1 MFSQEAPKLAGHT
14 ASIINKNQM
23 ILFGGCNGTLGNK
36 TNAVYCLDLDT
47 YQWTSCNSTSC
58 SSQSTNCRQLD
69 GYRPEPRYGHSQ
81 ITLDDERV
89 LIIGGCG
96 GPNKQYDDIWIL
108 YWPKEKESSAFWQ
121 QVVVNNF
128 INSPTQLYCVSFARC
143 ENKLVTFGKPRMP
156 IQSAT
161 SPASLSTLNNNTFNS
176 LINEGVND
184 KYSKDNTTAFTI
196 AGYIKSAQ
204 PRKCTCSSI
213 VVDKQ
218 SASGLNQAK
227 LSRISTNSSLESVRS
242 MNEDMDVQNNSTDE
256 DSSSNNSPRSSSPSS
271 MPNSGNDA
279 QFNGLNKTQRNTIK
293 RLEALKKI
301 ATKFNKL
308 KDEKEHKIIQQ
319 LNSTTSLTKT
329 QTQCLVHSKI
339 MQMFILDIN
348 GLFEEK
354 SEVKPAQSAGAES
367 KSCMPSVSW
376 NIPIVHFNQ
385 APPDTIL
392 YSLTKGIDEI
402 ILFGG
407 MELDSPLIHL
417 KPSYDY
423 MKHRVS
429 NKLYMMKPNDLFI
442 SSYK

>member
-1 MFSQEAPKLAGHT
+1 VFAQEAPKLAGHT

-36 TNAVYCLDLDT
+36 TNSVYCLDLDS
-47 YQWTSCNSTSC
+47 YEWTSCNATSPSTIA
-58 SSQSTNCRQLD
+58 NCRQLD

-81 ITLDDERV
+81 ISLDDERV

-108 YWPKEKESSAFWQ
+108 YWPKERESSAFWQ
-121 QVVVNNF
+121 QVVVNSF

-156 IQSAT
+156 LQSAT

-176 LINEGVND
+176 LINEGVSD
-184 KYSKDNTTAFTI
+184 KYSKDTTTAFTI
-196 AGYIKSAQ
+196 AGYVKSAQ

-218 SASGLNQAK
+218 SVNQAK
-227 LSRISTNSSLESVRS
+227 LSRMSTNSSLESVRS
-242 MNEDMDVQNNSTDE
+242 STSDDLDAQNNSTDE
-256 DSSSNNSPRSSSPSS
+256 DSSSNSSPRSSSPSS
-271 MPNSGNDA
+271 SNEA

-308 KDEKEHKIIQQ
+308 KDEKEHKITQQ

-354 SEVKPAQSAGAES
+354 SGARSES

-376 NIPIVHFNQ
+376 NVPIVHFNQ